1 MAKTVRL
8 KDSTGPG
15 TNDTFAKEVLEFR
28 RKTVRM
34 KPFTKKERM

>member
-8 KDSTGPG
+8 KDHSGPG
-15 TNDTFAKEVLEFR
+15 TSDTFAKEVLEFK

-34 KPFTKKERM
+34 KPFSKKERM